1 MNTSLNNEILGDRE
15 LDTVTGGLWQ
25 LIAIGVA
32 VVVIMGSGTSNQQD
46 HKGARPDGNGTRG

>member
-46 HKGARPDGNGTRG
+46 HKGARPDGNGTSG

>member
-1 MNTSLNNEILGDRE
+1 MNTSLKNEILGDRE